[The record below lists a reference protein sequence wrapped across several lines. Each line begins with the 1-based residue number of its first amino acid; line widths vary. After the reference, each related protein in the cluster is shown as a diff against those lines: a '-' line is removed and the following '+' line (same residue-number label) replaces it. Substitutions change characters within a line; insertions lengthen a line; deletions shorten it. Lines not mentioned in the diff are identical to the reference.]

1 MRITRY
7 ILLAAPLLLCGC
19 DTAELIGRP
28 APDLDKTYSV
38 TAEIDYG
45 SSSAVADI
53 TRNAEGNW
61 NVSFTEPAYLMG
73 VELAL
78 ADGKVSATL
87 GDITVTADSSDVYT
101 LMPDIITEVLDSL
114 PDVAAENISESEGV
128 FTLNTAYGNDRAVVT
143 SDSSGGLLTLKCPAQ
158 QLSVRFSDQ
167 QDIAPLDTTETEETF
182 EFIIEE

>member
-1 MRITRY
+1 MKITRY
-7 ILLAAPLLLCGC
+7 FLLAAPILLCGC

-28 APDLDKTYSV
+28 APDLDRNYSV

-45 SSSAVADI
+45 SNSAVADI
-53 TRNAEGNW
+53 TRNAEDNW
-61 NVSFTEPAYLMG
+61 SVSFTEPAFLMG
-73 VELAL
+73 VELSL
-78 ADGKVSATL
+78 TDDGVTASL
-87 GDITVTADSSDVYT
+87 GDIRVTADSNDVYT

-114 PDVAAENISESEGV
+114 PDVTSENISENEGV
-128 FTLNTAYGNDRAVVT
+128 YTLNTSYGGDRAVVT

-167 QDIAPLDTTETEETF
+167 QDIAAVDTTETDETF